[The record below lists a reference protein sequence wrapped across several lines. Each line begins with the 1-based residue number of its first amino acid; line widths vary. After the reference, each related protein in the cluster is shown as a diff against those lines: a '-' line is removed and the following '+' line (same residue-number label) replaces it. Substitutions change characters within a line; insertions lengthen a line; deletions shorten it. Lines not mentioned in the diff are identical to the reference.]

1 MKNLATMALMLS
13 LGAAGS
19 FAQPTPVKMTF
30 SGSSGASTVNL
41 QQPNTTTGEDNFTG
55 RGTLGQFTFR
65 HISSSTSTPQA
76 SINCFGPTHLYF
88 LRVAGGG
95 VLRFQDGSL
104 LKVNLMQGADCID
117 LAAQEAH
124 CTVTFQITGGTG
136 RFKNASGTLIM
147 TETVVPLLAD
157 ATKNPVFFTS
167 TGEFTGMV
175 SGVTEDEVPQVDLP

>member
-1 MKNLATMALMLS
+1 MKNIATVALMLS
-13 LGAAGS
+13 LGAAGG
-19 FAQPTPVKMTF
+19 FAQPSPVKMTF
-30 SGSSGASTVNL
+30 SGSSGASTINL

-95 VLRFQDGSL
+95 VLRFADGSM

-117 LAAQEAH
+117 LVAQEAH
-124 CTVTFQITGGTG
+124 CTVTFQIAGGTG
-136 RFKNASGTLIM
+136 RFKNASGTLVM
-147 TETVVPLLAD
+147 TETVVPLLVD
-157 ATKNPVFFTS
+157 ATKNPVFFTG
-167 TGEFTGMV
+167 TGELTGMI
-175 SGVTEDEVPQVDLP
+175 SGVVDEGVPQDQLP